1 MFFRTAP
8 TSLVPTLRLW
18 RDSFQGSMLC
28 LPGRVRLA
36 TNEGAAAVEEAI
48 DFLTSQ
54 QPLPAIKRI
63 SRGMSAG
70 AQDHVNDIGPKG
82 LNGHTGSD
90 GSSPYDR
97 ISRSGKWRGSAAENI
112 AYGATEAEEIVAG
125 WIVDDG
131 VASRGHRT
139 NIFKREMSVVGI
151 ASGPHRGFDH
161 VVVVAFAA
169 DYAEGGARPSL
180 VSAAPPAAAPPASQ
194 GAITGFR
201 GVAKHR
207 PQGPPVS
214 SAPTASALA
223 PPASQG
229 AITGFRGVAKHKPPP
244 GGKSHVSR
252 SSITSGNVTTT
263 TITTTLIDAAGNKT
277 VHTETI
283 VEHGP

>member
-1 MFFRTAP
+1 
-8 TSLVPTLRLW
+8 
-18 RDSFQGSMLC
+18 
-28 LPGRVRLA
+28 
-36 TNEGAAAVEEAI
+36 
-48 DFLTSQ
+48 
-54 QPLPAIKRI
+54 
-63 SRGMSAG
+63 
-70 AQDHVNDIGPKG
+70 
-82 LNGHTGSD
+82 
-90 GSSPYDR
+90 
-97 ISRSGKWRGSAAENI
+97 
-112 AYGATEAEEIVAG
+112 
-125 WIVDDG
+125 
-131 VASRGHRT
+131 
-139 NIFKREMSVVGI
+139 MSVVGI

-180 VSAAPPAAAPPASQ
+180 VSAAPPAA
-194 GAITGFR
+194 
-201 GVAKHR
+201 
-207 PQGPPVS
+207 
-214 SAPTASALA
+214 A